1 MKQVVD
7 AIAAYYHEVALAE
20 AYDKISN
27 TQEDVETFVTLAKK
41 HHLLSEQVYDYI
53 VANFQE
59 DISRQS
65 QTIKEHF
72 AGAH

>member
-20 AYDKISN
+20 AYDRISN

-41 HHLLSEQVYDYI
+41 HHLRHKVKT
-53 VANFQE
+53 QE
-59 DISRQS
+59 ER
-65 QTIKEHF
+65 KKK
-72 AGAH
+72 